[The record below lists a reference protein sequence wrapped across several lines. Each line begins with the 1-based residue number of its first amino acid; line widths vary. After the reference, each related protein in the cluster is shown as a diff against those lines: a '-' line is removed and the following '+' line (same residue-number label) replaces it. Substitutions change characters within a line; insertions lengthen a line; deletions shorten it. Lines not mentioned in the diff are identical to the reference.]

1 MRIKRRQAFPAA
13 LRRSAPMKV
22 MKNGMTFLLY
32 ALMIYMVVR
41 MVIMQKSNKRMDKV
55 INVVRL
61 LDKEDDFFQAVDT
74 EIEASTTQ
82 EQKTKFQILKLW
94 GTAYHNRYE
103 EKDFDGQL
111 SAIDLETLK
120 QETKMSEDDSF
131 FYYFLAVPNILQKDG
146 QQARIKAMYDH
157 LGNDLSWYQKRL
169 DYQLSLACLKFY
181 NKEDD
186 LGRAFF
192 EKVMDGDYQDMVYS
206 KQLIGLYKQL
216 TSAMLVKLYED
227 SGEQDKMDEMMS
239 VAKEF
244 NQTRI
249 GEAWLKNI
257 GVHMA
262 DDKKDESE
270 TETDTDESEDQKD
283 SSEPANDET
292 GSQEVKTEDAAD
304 KTEDNTESQ
313 PVKEESASKDAED
326 LMADNS
332 ASGTSFT
339 EEKK

>member
-1 MRIKRRQAFPAA
+1 MTGKGGRRFQ
-13 LRRSAPMKV
+13 LLDVGRSAPIRTMSK
-22 MKNGMTFLLY
+22 GMTFLLY
-32 ALMIYMVVR
+32 ALMIYLVVR
-41 MVIMQKSNKRMDKV
+41 MMIMQKSNKRMDKV

-61 LDKEDDFFQAVDT
+61 LDKENDFFQAVDT
-74 EIEASTTQ
+74 EIEASTTL

-111 SAIDLETLK
+111 AAIDLENLK
-120 QETKMSEDDSF
+120 QEKKMSEDDSF
-131 FYYFLAVPNILQKDG
+131 FYYFLAIPNILQKDG
-146 QQARIKAMYDH
+146 QEDRIKAMYDH
-157 LGNDLSWYQKRL
+157 LGGDLAWYQTRL

-227 SGEQDKMDEMMS
+227 NGEQDKMDEMMS

-262 DDKKDESE
+262 DEKKDEAESGTDREEDTAAETENKDAGSHEDPQESSE
-270 TETDTDESEDQKD
+270 SVNAETNTETD
-283 SSEPANDET
+283 A
-292 GSQEVKTEDAAD
+292 
-304 KTEDNTESQ
+304 
-313 PVKEESASKDAED
+313 KEQTESASREAED
-326 LMADNS
+326 LMAANS
-332 ASGTSFT
+332 DSGTSFT